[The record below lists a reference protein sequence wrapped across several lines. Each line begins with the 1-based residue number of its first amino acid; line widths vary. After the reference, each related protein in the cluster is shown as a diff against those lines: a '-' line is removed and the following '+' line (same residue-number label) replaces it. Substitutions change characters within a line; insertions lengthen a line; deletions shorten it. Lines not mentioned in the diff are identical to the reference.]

1 MTANPM
7 AHSVEAAADRAG
19 VGRTTIYAAIRDG
32 ALVARKCG
40 RRTIVLTSDLQ
51 AWLSKLPHAR
61 ASSDENFKNEGA
73 HALTTRNKAVDRQIR
88 NNFGFEPGGDND

>member
-1 MTANPM
+1 MTATPM

-61 ASSDENFKNEGA
+61 TSEENFKNEAA

-88 NNFGFEPGGDND
+88 NNFEFCADGAND